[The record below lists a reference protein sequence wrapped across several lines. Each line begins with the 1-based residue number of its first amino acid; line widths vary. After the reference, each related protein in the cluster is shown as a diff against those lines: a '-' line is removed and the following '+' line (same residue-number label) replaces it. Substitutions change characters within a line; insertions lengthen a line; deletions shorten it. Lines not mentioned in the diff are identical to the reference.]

1 MKQAITSVGVVLLCI
16 ASGGAELTLDR
27 QENWFIIRGAE
38 LPTGEIRVNYLE
50 AFCRA
55 GSTDADWS
63 KHTVVGHKTET
74 RFENLENKRIKLR
87 SKLDDGLWVEHEIV
101 AGDDEVIF
109 KLTAYN
115 TSDHVNEAH
124 WAQPC

>member
-38 LPTGEIRVNYLE
+38 LPTGEIRINYLE
-50 AFCRA
+50 AYCRA

-63 KHTVVGHKTET
+63 KHTVIRHT
-74 RFENLENKRIKLR
+74 
-87 SKLDDGLWVEHEIV
+87 SKLLSLSDDKKILRLRDMIADGVTVEHTIT
-101 AGDDEVIF
+101 AKDDEIDFRLVAHNPG
-109 KLTAYN
+109 TRR
-115 TSDHVNEAH
+115 SEAH
-124 WAQPC
+124 